1 MRTFYQTL
9 DEFITVRT
17 SADGNVH
24 RVITYKGEK
33 YAEPYFTGQEL
44 GWIKEVLWEWKTRSF
59 NCLIVS
65 VSGSKLWLNVSLRDA
80 NKVLE
85 GDLKKGVPIYFCIIQ
100 KQWHKP
106 HTLPYWIYELS
117 TYPGYLEGYK
127 KPDFIVTE

>member
-24 RVITYKGEK
+24 RVITYKGEI

-65 VSGSKLWLNVSLRDA
+65 VSSKSNGISH
-80 NKVLE
+80 
-85 GDLKKGVPIYFCIIQ
+85 IHCHI
-100 KQWHKP
+100 
-106 HTLPYWIYELS
+106 
-117 TYPGYLEGYK
+117 GYMN
-127 KPDFIVTE
+127 